1 MTHSKGKGE
10 RAMAM
15 LIPNYPEE
23 LKVIEQQMRQTKNVA
38 EEEWWREIR
47 ASTRF
52 HRDIDPWFKQKQHQR
67 KQTKRQ
73 HKAAK
78 TKLYMRNMEQLNPKL
93 HRAKQR
99 ASFPDM
105 SLSEFCQLDRVRIKL
120 FSKHEFVVDIRKQ
133 RQANKAKRAAIS
145 CSDARHY
152 RWLAD
157 LYAEAQ
163 NVRTMQN
170 MVIAKRKNPYE
181 ALHYQPGFIANKH
194 RFLS

>member
-1 MTHSKGKGE
+1 
-10 RAMAM
+10 MAM

-23 LKVIEQQMRQTKNVA
+23 LKVIEQQMRQTKDAA
-38 EEEWWREIR
+38 EQEWWREIR

-52 HRDIDPWFKQKQHQR
+52 HKEVDPWFKQKQSQR

-78 TKLYMRNMEQLNPKL
+78 TPLYTRNMEQMNPKL

-120 FSKHEFVVDIRKQ
+120 FSKQEFVVDVRKQ
-133 RQANKAKRAAIS
+133 RQRRKGKRAAIR

-152 RWLAD
+152 RWLVD

-170 MVIAKRKNPYE
+170 SVIAKRKNPE
-181 ALHYQPGFIANKH
+181 DALHYQPGFIANKH